1 MLLSLSVKN
10 FALINQVDVDFVKG
24 LNIITGE
31 TGAGKSIIIGALGT
45 ILGERV
51 DAAVLRNGAK
61 SVVEGKFVI
70 AENQAVKKIL
80 LENDLSEDGELI
92 LRREILENGRSRAF
106 INDTP
111 VQLSLLQA
119 VSDLLIDFHGQH
131 EHQSLLKVQNHL
143 RFLDDFGDVKS
154 ELEDVA
160 RQYHL
165 LQNLYSELSELENKQ
180 KSFQE
185 KRDYYQFQINEIDKL
200 NPSAAE
206 EENLIAEEK
215 IVQNGERLFKLTG
228 ELYQILYEGEDAVY
242 DRLSHVGSGLAE
254 LCAMDAKFAA
264 FKNDFESAKVTIAE
278 LSNFLQRY
286 QANLAFNPE
295 RLEQIQK
302 RLAEL
307 SGLKKKLG
315 LSIAEI
321 LKLREKYAVELETLG
336 NLDAQIESAKEEI
349 QRQQEIFS
357 QLCVKLSQKR
367 KRAAQQLET
376 LIPEILSF
384 LGMSNSRFKVELKY
398 QDDPAGWVA
407 WQGKTYSAS
416 ASGMDVAEFMVAA
429 NKGED
434 LRPLA
439 KVASGGEISRI
450 MLALKSIVAQK
461 DHIPVLVFDEID
473 IGVSGRVAQ
482 SVGRKLKEL
491 SQFHQVI
498 CITHLP
504 QIASMGDQH
513 FLVEKVERGARSE
526 TRIRKL
532 NGEERTEA
540 IAKLLAGERISETHL
555 QSARELL
562 KDAAN

>member
-45 ILGERV
+45 ILGDRV
-51 DAAVLRNGAK
+51 DTTVLRNGAK

-70 AENQAVKKIL
+70 AENQALKKIL
-80 LENDLSEDGELI
+80 LENDLPDDGELI

-111 VQLSLLQA
+111 VQLNLLQA

-131 EHQSLLKVQNHL
+131 DHQSLLKVQNHL

-154 ELEDVA
+154 ELDDVA
-160 RQYHL
+160 KQFHQ
-165 LQNLYSELSELENKQ
+165 LQNLVSQLSELENKQ
-180 KSFQE
+180 RSFQE

-200 NPSAAE
+200 NPSTEE

-254 LCAMDAKFAA
+254 LSAIDAKFAA
-264 FKNDFESAKVTIAE
+264 FKNDFEGAKVTIAE

-321 LKLREKYAVELETLG
+321 LKRRETYAAELETLG
-336 NLDAQIESAKEEI
+336 NLEAQIEQLKEEI
-349 QRQQEIFS
+349 QKQREIFS

-367 KRAAQQLET
+367 KRAAQHLET

-407 WQGKTYSAS
+407 WQGKTYSAL

-461 DHIPVLVFDEID
+461 DRIPVLVFDEID

-532 NGEERTEA
+532 NREERTEA
-540 IAKLLAGERISETHL
+540 IAKMLAGERISETHL